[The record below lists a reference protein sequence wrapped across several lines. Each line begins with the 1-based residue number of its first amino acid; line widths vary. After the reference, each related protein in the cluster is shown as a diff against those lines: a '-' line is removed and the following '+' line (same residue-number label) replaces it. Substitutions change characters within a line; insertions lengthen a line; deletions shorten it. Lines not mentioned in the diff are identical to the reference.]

1 MEGGREGERE
11 SMKGLLSA
19 THVQALLEQL
29 RASQSV
35 PGEGKSESAKST
47 YSKIMDKNERLRKSL
62 RREMEQTEKLSV
74 SLKTMKRQN
83 ERLKDEVSEVREE
96 GRGRRM

>member
-1 MEGGREGERE
+1 MGGREEGRE
-11 SMKGLLSA
+11 SMKGPSSA

-29 RASQSV
+29 RATQSV
-35 PGEGKSESAKST
+35 SGVGKSESAKSM
-47 YSKIMDKNERLRKSL
+47 YSKIMDENERLQKSL

-74 SLKTMKRQN
+74 SLKTMKLQN
-83 ERLKDEVSEVREE
+83 ERLKDEISEVGEE

>member
-1 MEGGREGERE
+1 
-11 SMKGLLSA
+11 MKGLLSA

-29 RASQSV
+29 RASPSV
-35 PGEGKSESAKST
+35 PGEGKSESVKST
-47 YSKIMDKNERLRKSL
+47 YSKIMEENERLRKSL